1 MELTAHATQRCSQRG
16 IRLQQID
23 WLIAYGR
30 HVWNRGARVYFFDR
44 AHFRQ
49 MLFSLTASERQLAE
63 KTRNSYV
70 VVKDDQVIT
79 AGHRQPVFCAN
90 KPGSHHHRRTDW
102 RHGASRVA

>member
-1 MELTAHATQRCSQRG
+1 M
-16 IRLQQID
+16 
-23 WLIAYGR
+23 
-30 HVWNRGARVYFFDR
+30 YFFDR

-90 KPGSHHHRRTDW
+90 KPGSHHQRRTDW